1 MKILYLLIFSS
12 IVLSQPQ
19 GRQVMELAKE
29 QIHPKDLVSTISMT
43 LIKNLHGKE
52 KSRVRTFSNSQ
63 KFYETG
69 EFLTKTLIRFQSPED
84 LKGTGLL
91 IWEYRD
97 TNKESEQWLYLP
109 AIKRSKKIFSREKIR
124 SFMGSDF
131 SYEDIKPRD
140 IDEDTY
146 EILGQENIDG
156 KKYYKIK
163 ATPIKISI
171 YSKRIIWV
179 DKDES
184 LISKIEFYDKDNQI
198 KKIMT
203 IPKVKRHGD
212 YLTILKMEMENIEKS
227 QLTTIELLDIS
238 YDNELEES
246 FFSKESLIEER

>member
-1 MKILYLLIFSS
+1 MKIFYLLSFTS

-19 GRQVMELAKE
+19 GRQVMELAK
-29 QIHPKDLVSTISMT
+29 QQNHPKDLVSTISMT

-52 KSRVRTFSNSQ
+52 KSRVRTFSQSQ

-84 LKGTGLL
+84 VKGTGLL

-109 AIKRSKKIFSREKIR
+109 AVKRSKKIFSREKIM

-140 IDEDTY
+140 INDDTY
-146 EILGQENIDG
+146 EILGEENLDE
-156 KKYYKIK
+156 KKYYKIE

-212 YLTILKMEMENIEKS
+212 YLTILKMEMKNIKKS
-227 QLTTIELLDIS
+227 HRTTLEFFDIS

-246 FFSKESLIEER
+246 FFSEESLMKDQ

>member
-1 MKILYLLIFSS
+1 MKIFYLLIFSS

-19 GRQVMELAKE
+19 GRQVMELAKK

-84 LKGTGLL
+84 VKGTGLL

-146 EILGQENIDG
+146 EILGEENLDG
-156 KKYYKIK
+156 KKYYKIE

-171 YSKRIIWV
+171 YSKRIIWI

-184 LISKIEFYDKDNQI
+184 LIRKIEFYGKDNKI

-203 IPKVKRHGD
+203 IPKVRRDSD
-212 YLTILKMEMENIEKS
+212 YLTILKMEMENIKKS
-227 QLTTIELLDIS
+227 HRTTLEFFDIS

-246 FFSKESLIEER
+246 FFSEESLIKN

>member
-1 MKILYLLIFSS
+1 
-12 IVLSQPQ
+12 
-19 GRQVMELAKE
+19 
-29 QIHPKDLVSTISMT
+29 
-43 LIKNLHGKE
+43 
-52 KSRVRTFSNSQ
+52 
-63 KFYETG
+63 
-69 EFLTKTLIRFQSPED
+69 
-84 LKGTGLL
+84 
-91 IWEYRD
+91 
-97 TNKESEQWLYLP
+97 
-109 AIKRSKKIFSREKIR
+109 
-124 SFMGSDF
+124 MGSDF

-146 EILGQENIDG
+146 EILGEENLDG
-156 KKYYKIK
+156 KKYYKIE

-212 YLTILKMEMENIEKS
+212 YLTILKMEMKNIKKS
-227 QLTTIELLDIS
+227 HRTTLEFFDIS

-246 FFSKESLIEER
+246 FFSEESLMKDQ